1 MSITDSDNSRV
12 SGSRFT
18 PLYEEFLRLIIE
30 ARKTVGISQNEL
42 SRRLKKPQPFV
53 SKYEHGVRRL
63 DVGEFV
69 QISKALG
76 IDPLHVMKKLLL
88 FDASKKR
95 K

>member
-1 MSITDSDNSRV
+1 M

-30 ARKTVGISQNEL
+30 ARKTVGISQTEL

-63 DVGEFV
+63 DVGEFI

-76 IDPLHVMKKLLL
+76 VDPLHTMRKLLV
-88 FDASKKR
+88 FDLPKKSK
-95 K
+95 